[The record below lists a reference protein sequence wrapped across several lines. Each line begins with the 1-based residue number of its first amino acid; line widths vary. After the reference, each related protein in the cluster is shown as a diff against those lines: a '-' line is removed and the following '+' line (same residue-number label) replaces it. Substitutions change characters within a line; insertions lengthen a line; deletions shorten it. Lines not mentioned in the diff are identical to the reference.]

1 MSELS
6 STHQSFLVQGIEKVE
21 LNEQNRDQI
30 KNIIENEIKLCSGI
44 THAILLVGTK
54 YLSIYTKPKSW
65 NLTAK
70 DVINLIIYSNSLK
83 KKPKIKEEQEEQE
96 KHIQQEK
103 EQEEEEEH
111 EEDKQEQEE
120 EFREPILEE
129 EYERVF
135 IFEKVNFVK
144 SALKLSVEFPVFIEN
159 FQSKLSLVLVCDS
172 TVKQNAESL
181 LKISSTI
188 DENLYSFAAFL
199 LVKSEQAH
207 FSILHYTHYFP
218 GLIHF
223 IYIDRLTNR
232 VLAPSI
238 VNLNTSSDDKKSTKF
253 SLVELKNIIWKMVQT
268 CMTYRENG
276 FSEIGITEKNYQY
289 WYKETVEDEL
299 GIERIGLVR
308 SQIIHHFELYTLYL
322 PFVST
327 ELISKYNKKLVSM
340 ISLENKF

>member
-54 YLSIYTKPKSW
+54 YLSIYSKPKSW

-83 KKPKIKEEQEEQE
+83 KKVVQPKDEEIEKEELEGDDEKKIEEE
-96 KHIQQEK
+96 FTEPIM
-103 EQEEEEEH
+103 EEEEEH
-111 EEDKQEQEE
+111 E
-120 EFREPILEE
+120 RL
-129 EYERVF
+129 F

-144 SALKLSVEFPVFIEN
+144 SSLKLSVEFPVFIEN

-172 TVKQNAESL
+172 TVKQNEESL

-223 IYIDRLTNR
+223 IYIDRLSNR

-327 ELISKYNKKLVSM
+327 ELVSKYNKKLVSM